1 MVLFLVFPRQIYSLF
16 TSDEAVLELC
26 PKFMLA
32 LACSIPATSLM
43 CPYQAFIE
51 GIGNARLTLII
62 ALLDG
67 FVSRIA
73 ISLILAYGFKLGL
86 MGWFFGYGMAAYVNT
101 AISMTYY
108 YGGFWKKRK
117 ALV

>member
-1 MVLFLVFPRQIYSLF
+1 
-16 TSDEAVLELC
+16 
-26 PKFMLA
+26 MLA
-32 LACSIPATSLM
+32 LACSVPATSMM
-43 CPYQAFIE
+43 CPYQSFIE
-51 GIGNARLTLII
+51 GIGNAKLVLII

-73 ISLILAYGFKLGL
+73 ISLILAYGFRMGL

-101 AISMTYY
+101 IISMIYY
-108 YGGFWKKRK
+108 YGGFWKKRV